1 MSLAVVRELPDH
13 KRMVREA
20 LVDPRDVC
28 RRLGLLEGYNPGRN
42 GHGLVIRCPAH
53 TEHTPS
59 CSVRTGPDGL
69 LQVKC
74 FGCGFSGDVFSLVAA
89 ANGFDA
95 KQDFRRAL
103 ELAAALAGVD
113 TRLVNPPR
121 ERPVVARPAPAPV
134 PAALLDSAAFD
145 AYCTLA
151 LELCPVDV
159 AVDRELA
166 RVGLDCEALR
176 DGWATLPSAGSE
188 AHAALSKALGERFGK
203 AALWLTA
210 RHPSHRLLIPWRDQA
225 GRIVDLQRRYAP
237 VTGTEAPPAGVAKYH
252 AAPAKLAVTA
262 RVPYG
267 LDQLSSD
274 SARELWLVEGARDVL
289 AVRAL
294 TSHEVDVLGL
304 PGTGSWSAVK
314 SVVLPLLGGRRVV
327 LAFDGD
333 DAGRRFAASLR
344 QEVASVVATLAN
356 RSTPAG
362 AKDWAEWLER
372 RTAHV

>member
-1 MSLAVVRELPDH
+1 MSLAVARELPDH

-28 RRLGLLEGYNPGRN
+28 RRLGLLEGYKPVRN
-42 GHGLVIRCPAH
+42 GNGLLIRCPAH

-69 LQVKC
+69 LQVRC
-74 FGCGFSGDVFSLVAA
+74 FGCDFSGDVFSLVAA

-103 ELAAALAGVD
+103 ELAATLAGVD

-121 ERPVVARPAPAPV
+121 ERPVVARPAPAPA
-134 PAALLDSAAFD
+134 PAALLDSAAFH

-159 AVDRELA
+159 AVDGELA

-274 SARELWLVEGARDVL
+274 KARELWLVEGARDAL
-289 AVRAL
+289 AVRAF
-294 TSHEVDVLGL
+294 TSHHVDVLGL
-304 PGTGSWSAVK
+304 PGVGSWSAVE
-314 SVVLPLLGGRRVV
+314 SVVVPLLRGRIVV

-333 DAGRRFAASLR
+333 DAGKRLSATLR
-344 QEVASVVATLAN
+344 EKLAPVVVSLAN
-356 RSTPAG
+356 RQPPVG

>member
-1 MSLAVVRELPDH
+1 MARELPDH

-28 RRLGLLEGYNPGRN
+28 RRLGLLEGYKRN
-42 GHGLVIRCPAH
+42 GRGLVIRCPAH

-59 CSVRTGPDGL
+59 CSVRPGDDGL
-69 LQVKC
+69 LQVRC

-95 KQDFRRAL
+95 KRDFRKAL

-121 ERPVVARPAPAPV
+121 ERPVVARPAPAPA
-134 PAALLDSAAFD
+134 PADRLDSAAFD

-203 AALWLTA
+203 AARWLTA
-210 RHPSHRLLIPWRDQA
+210 HPQHRLLIPWRDQA

-237 VTGTEAPPAGVAKYH
+237 VTGTEAPPAGVAKYQ
-252 AAPAKLAVTA
+252 AAPATLAVTA

-274 SARELWLVEGARDVL
+274 SAREVWLVEGARDVL
-289 AVRAL
+289 AVRAF

-314 SVVLPLLGGRRVV
+314 SVVLPLLRDRKVV

-344 QEVASVVATLAN
+344 EEVASVVATLAN

>member
-1 MSLAVVRELPDH
+1 MSLAVARELPDH

-42 GHGLVIRCPAH
+42 GPGLVIRCPAH

-59 CSVRTGPDGL
+59 CSVRPGPDGL
-69 LQVKC
+69 LQVRC

-203 AALWLTA
+203 DALWLTA
-210 RHPSHRLLIPWRDQA
+210 SHHKHRLLIPWRDQA

-237 VTGTEAPPAGVAKYH
+237 VTGTEAPPAGVAKYQ
-252 AAPAKLAVTA
+252 AAPATLAVTA
-262 RVPYG
+262 RV
-267 LDQLSSD
+267 QI
-274 SARELWLVEGARDVL
+274 
-289 AVRAL
+289 
-294 TSHEVDVLGL
+294 
-304 PGTGSWSAVK
+304 
-314 SVVLPLLGGRRVV
+314 GR
-327 LAFDGD
+327 
-333 DAGRRFAASLR
+333 
-344 QEVASVVATLAN
+344 
-356 RSTPAG
+356 
-362 AKDWAEWLER
+362 
-372 RTAHV
+372 AHV